1 LLAAAASIDAAA
13 KKLAELPPRAPS
25 ERQLLSGD
33 FACSHVSVGIRVG
46 VSVGVRVGVGFGVV
60 VKIVL
65 TLHLG

>member
-1 LLAAAASIDAAA
+1 MLAAAASIDAAA

-33 FACSHVSVGIRVG
+33 FAGSHVSVDVRVGVRIG
-46 VSVGVRVGVGFGVV
+46 VSVGVMVGVV